1 LSRRGDGRL
10 LAADRITL
18 RNRGAE
24 FMKIR
29 NPFYRLSIRTK
40 IVLMIIGMSAIFGSG
55 LLAFIYV
62 QIQSTLRDEAIN
74 KTRILADGLSVKA
87 AEPVQVEDLNALRLV
102 QGEATIQSDVAYCFI
117 RDGRGRV
124 ISSSFEGNQV
134 PQALQN
140 INPLQP
146 GMPREAAAV
155 VALKGRVIE
164 VVDVASPIAGGT
176 LGSVHV
182 GVNMTKIKNNI
193 RNLLMFIMAVGIL
206 SLGILS
212 AVTLILS
219 SIAISPVRDLM
230 RVADALGRGDLS
242 KRAKVTTGDE
252 LGQLGD
258 TLNRTID
265 RLQGLTQ
272 TESDRDKMQHQV
284 MNLLS
289 IVSTAAEGDLTAKAE
304 VTADALGSVADAFNL
319 MITGLT
325 TLVTHASNVASEIQ
339 RSTSE
344 ILHSSE
350 RMKQGA
356 EVQTAQ
362 IRTASDAVNTMSHT
376 TRRMAKN
383 AEAATQTSLKATQAA
398 VKGGASVAETIKGMQ
413 RIRSTVQST
422 GKKIKGLGERSL
434 EIGAIIEVINE
445 IATQTNLLALNAA
458 IEAAR
463 AGEQGKG
470 FAVVAD
476 EVRKLSERATRA
488 TKDITALIK
497 GIQVETNE
505 VVTVMEEGTREVE
518 EGTKLADQ
526 AGTALR
532 EIEQI
537 VEQTAGLVT
546 DITRAAGDQVEATAS
561 VVSSMD
567 SILKQTQETTHGIQ
581 DTVTTIGKLAELSK
595 RLSDAIGKFKLG
607 KEIAGQPDET
617 DLPIFESFPSVTE
630 QVTTSDEEIKLGFIE

>member
-1 LSRRGDGRL
+1 
-10 LAADRITL
+10 
-18 RNRGAE
+18 
-24 FMKIR
+24 MKIR

-40 IVLMIIGMSAIFGSG
+40 IVLMIMGMSAIFGSG
-55 LLAFIYV
+55 ILAFIYV
-62 QIQSTLRDEAIN
+62 QIQSTLRDEAIS

-87 AEPVQVEDLNALRLV
+87 AEPVQVEDLNALQFI
-102 QGEATIQSDVAYCFI
+102 QGEAISQSDVAYCFI
-117 RDGRGRV
+117 KDGRGRV

-134 PQALQN
+134 PSVLQN
-140 INPLQP
+140 INTLQP
-146 GMPREAAAV
+146 GMPREEAAV
-155 VALKGRVIE
+155 VTLKGSVVEVI
-164 VVDVASPIAGGT
+164 DIASPIAGGT

-182 GVNMTKIKNNI
+182 GLNMTKIKDNI
-193 RNLLMFIMAVGIL
+193 RNLLMFIMAVGFV

-212 AVTLILS
+212 AVTLVLS
-219 SIAISPVRDLM
+219 AVTIAPVRDLM
-230 RVADALGRGDLS
+230 RVAEALGRGDLS
-242 KRAKVTTGDE
+242 KKANVTTGDE

-265 RLQGLTQ
+265 RLQGLIQ

-284 MNLLS
+284 MDLLS
-289 IVSTAAEGDLTAKAE
+289 VVSTAAEGDLTVKAE

-325 TLVTHASNVASEIQ
+325 TLVTQASNVATEIQ

-350 RMKQGA
+350 RMRQGA
-356 EVQTAQ
+356 EVQAAQ

-376 TRRMAKN
+376 TQRMAEN

-413 RIRSTVQST
+413 RIRAAVQST

-476 EVRKLSERATRA
+476 EVRKLAERAARA
-488 TKDITALIK
+488 TKDITGLIK
-497 GIQVETNE
+497 GIQVETSE
-505 VVTVMEEGTREVE
+505 AVTVMEEGTREVE

-526 AGTALR
+526 AGAALR

-537 VEQTAGLVT
+537 VKQTAGLVT
-546 DITRAAGDQVEATAS
+546 DITRAAGDQVKVTES
-561 VVSSMD
+561 VVGSMD
-567 SILKQTQETTHGIQ
+567 SILKQTQETTHGVQ

-595 RLSDAIGKFKLG
+595 RLTDAIGRFKLG
-607 KEIAGQPDET
+607 KEIAGQPGEAE
-617 DLPIFESFPSVTE
+617 LPTLEGFPPIAE